1 MEEARVEF
9 LEKTTLYVGE
19 YLVIILTW
27 STSWAHATLSWS
39 QTFITW
45 KNRDYYR
52 KCIAVTSRSLSLPTD
67 FTLNSQEHNG
77 MKCFSYKLM
86 IIVIPVINCINLVPD
101 LECQP
106 MYLIEI
112 QNRLKLDK
120 NVKLNWSIT
129 KNFIWQLSLINYVY
143 TCYKN
148 ISLVTKIKSH
158 LRKILIGLLYCS

>member
-1 MEEARVEF
+1 
-9 LEKTTLYVGE
+9 
-19 YLVIILTW
+19 
-27 STSWAHATLSWS
+27 
-39 QTFITW
+39 
-45 KNRDYYR
+45 
-52 KCIAVTSRSLSLPTD
+52 
-67 FTLNSQEHNG
+67 

-129 KNFIWQLSLINYVY
+129 KNFIWQLSL
-143 TCYKN
+143 
-148 ISLVTKIKSH
+148 
-158 LRKILIGLLYCS
+158 